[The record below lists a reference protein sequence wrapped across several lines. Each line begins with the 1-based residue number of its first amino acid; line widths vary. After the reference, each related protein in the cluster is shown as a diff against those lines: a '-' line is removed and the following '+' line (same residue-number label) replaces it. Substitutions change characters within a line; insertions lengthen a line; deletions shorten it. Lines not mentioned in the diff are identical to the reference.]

1 MLVFLALTSAF
12 AQKAQKP
19 KVMIMPSKNF
29 CIKHSYG
36 SYTRDANGKNVFVC
50 DYDQALS
57 DQELRLIITGTE
69 QFFTKNGFP
78 LENLSATLEKM
89 SQTEAVQ
96 KVNLVDV
103 SANDLIFSS
112 ARPDIYIDLDF
123 NVVKRGPMTQIQA
136 LNLEA
141 RDAAT
146 TQLIYGKT
154 GDSSSSTSATL
165 TTLCQEVVNSYADE
179 FLSQL
184 TSFFTD
190 MFNNGRKIEVVFH
203 MKGSS
208 PYKFDESIEIGGKEY
223 DLNKLIETQIRKLS
237 VNGSYTVSTSNSVEM
252 RFQMRSPIFRE
263 EEDPFEG
270 TKVTVSV
277 TATNI
282 GQDLKSFLN
291 NKKYFP
297 FKEEGI
303 KITVIPQG
311 VGIVNVFIGE

>member
-1 MLVFLALTSAF
+1 M
-12 AQKAQKP
+12 K
-19 KVMIMPSKNF
+19 KV
-29 CIKHSYG
+29 
-36 SYTRDANGKNVFVC
+36 R
-50 DYDQALS
+50 
-57 DQELRLIITGTE
+57 ITVMKITTYE
-69 QFFTKNGFP
+69 DLMEKY
-78 LENLSATLEKM
+78 EN
-89 SQTEAVQ
+89 
-96 KVNLVDV
+96 
-103 SANDLIFSS
+103 SS
-112 ARPDIYIDLDF
+112 EEECR
-123 NVVKRGPMTQIQA
+123 
-136 LNLEA
+136 
-141 RDAAT
+141 
-146 TQLIYGKT
+146 
-154 GDSSSSTSATL
+154 
-165 TTLCQEVVNSYADE
+165 
-179 FLSQL
+179 
-184 TSFFTD
+184 SFFTD

-223 DLNKLIETQIRKLS
+223 DLNRLIETQIRKLS